1 MREVGYTNQAVS
13 DRRLQ
18 ISGCSAVL
26 VARLNG
32 VQEAVS
38 SILATR
44 TKRSNDFATEVVGP
58 FLFLCLRQM
67 AFFACDR
74 RNDGRNKTQKI
85 CRICRIS
92 RLKLCISPNKNLEN
106 VSILRKNNRLCLQ
119 NGYRL
124 VYFMAVKREKRCQ
137 KREERPDREYRSA
150 NDRT

>member
-1 MREVGYTNQAVS
+1 MTERFDWGNI
-13 DRRLQ
+13 R
-18 ISGCSAVL
+18 
-26 VARLNG
+26 
-32 VQEAVS
+32 
-38 SILATR
+38 R

-58 FLFLCLRQM
+58 FLFLCLRQT

-92 RLKLCISPNKNLEN
+92 RLKLCISPNENLEN

-124 VYFMAVKREKRCQ
+124 VYFMAVKREK
-137 KREERPDREYRSA
+137 
-150 NDRT
+150 